1 MISAGCECSN
11 HCRKKLPYPL
21 SRVMY
26 FIFYY
31 YFFFCTVTTF
41 LSRMNPKKAFY
52 CLNNNSRNRL
62 TFECKKLGAVLKM
75 VSIYSWTIWNI
86 ILVWKD
92 MYNLSILYEIQ
103 SAFQVSTICIT
114 LVINSAIL
122 WKELMGFKE
131 NRSNWMFKYS
141 LFKMIILVLLAA
153 IG

>member
-1 MISAGCECSN
+1 MNVAIIQKKITLPANAG
-11 HCRKKLPYPL
+11 Y
-21 SRVMY
+21 V
-26 FIFYY
+26 F
-31 YFFFCTVTTF
+31 YFFFFF
-41 LSRMNPKKAFY
+41 LQCHYLLIPNESPKKRFIV
-52 CLNNNSRNRL
+52 LIIISETRL
-62 TFECKKLGAVLKM
+62 TFECKKLGAVLKV
-75 VSIYSWTIWNI
+75 VSIYSWTIWHI